1 MAPIL
6 TIAVCTYNRS
16 DWLHGCLTSLEPQC
30 QDDLVEVLVV
40 DNNSTDDT
48 ANVAREFSGR
58 APNIKYIFEE
68 SQGLSHARNR
78 GFKEALG
85 RIVAYIDDDAR
96 AHQDW
101 VNTIIRFFE
110 ATPDASGVG
119 GPHYAFSS
127 VTIPPWF
134 PKEYGC
140 RSLGD
145 KTRKLQ
151 NGEWI
156 NGTNM
161 AFMKCALVAIGGF
174 DTSLGMSGKKVSY
187 GEETNLV
194 IRMRD
199 QGMPIYYCAEMR
211 VDHAILP
218 YKLKLGWLLHSKFS
232 NGYAGVSTFNHKG
245 GAWAYLPRL
254 LWSMARAC
262 SLFFLSKER
271 YLKTRIY
278 RSMSGLCW
286 DMGFFVKLVGL

>member
-1 MAPIL
+1 MLPVLSIV
-6 TIAVCTYNRS
+6 ICTHNRS
-16 DWLHGCLTSLEPQC
+16 SWLRECLNSLLPQC
-30 QDDLVEVLVV
+30 LEGSVEVLII

-48 ANVAREFSGR
+48 RTVAEEFVQRQSSF
-58 APNIKYIFEE
+58 KYVFETR
-68 SQGLSHARNR
+68 QGLSHARNR
-78 GFKEALG
+78 GIKEARG

-96 AHQDW
+96 AHPDW
-101 VNTIIRFFE
+101 AKTIIRFFE

-119 GPHYAFSS
+119 GPYYAFSS

-145 KTRKLQ
+145 TTRKLQ

-161 AFMKCALVAIGGF
+161 AFMKRALVAIGGF
-174 DTSLGMSGKKVSY
+174 DTSIGMSGTKVSY

-199 QGMPIYYCAEMR
+199 QGMLIYYCAEMR

-218 YKLKLGWLLHSKFS
+218 YKLKLGWLLRSNYS
-232 NGYAGVSTFNHKG
+232 NGYDGVTTFNYKG
-245 GAWAYLPRL
+245 SAAAYLPRL
-254 LWSMARAC
+254 IWSMVRAC
-262 SLFFLSKER
+262 SLLLLSRER

-278 RSMSGLCW
+278 RSMSRLCW
-286 DMGFFVKLVGL
+286 DIGFFAKLAGL